1 MKSSFTAMQVLLM
14 LIGLVLTVQTH
25 AQKKNDSP
33 YFKVTDI
40 RYSDKS
46 KNSNHTSLD
55 IYMPRKG
62 SNSPVVVWIHGG
74 VWSFG
79 DKSDVENKPEFF
91 TSNGYVFV
99 SVNHRLSPEAR
110 FPDHARDVADALAWI
125 VKNIVHYSGDASKIF
140 LVGYASGAHLA
151 AFVTINENLLR
162 EAGVPPKSLRGV
174 VLLDGIGLD
183 IPVVMT
189 DATNKVRDWCI
200 STFGDSEQDWIDA
213 SPVSYVRSGI
223 SLPPYLIL
231 YSGTKSPV
239 EKEALSISR
248 KLTDAGLKNK
258 VINYPKK
265 NNLSLNKELG
275 REGDV
280 VGQDILY
287 FFYENLRN

>member
-1 MKSSFTAMQVLLM
+1 MRALLIW
-14 LIGLVLTVQTH
+14 IGLGIAIQGF

-46 KNSNHTSLD
+46 KNPNHTSLD

-62 SNSPVVVWIHGG
+62 SNSPVVVWVHGG

-79 DKSDVENKPEFF
+79 DKSDVENKPDFF

-110 FPDHARDVADALAWI
+110 FPDHVRDLADALAWI
-125 VKNIVHYSGDASKIF
+125 TKNIMHYSGDPSRIF
-140 LVGYASGAHLA
+140 IVGYASGAHLA
-151 AFVTINENLLR
+151 TFLTINGQLLK
-162 EAGVPPKSLRGV
+162 EAGVSLKSIRGV

-183 IPVVMT
+183 IPAMMN
-189 DATNKVRDWCI
+189 DAGNKARDWCI
-200 STFGDSEQDWIDA
+200 STFGSTEQDWIDA
-213 SPVSYVRSGI
+213 SPVSYIRSGI
-223 SLPPYLIL
+223 SVPPFLIL
-231 YSGTKSPV
+231 YSGVKSPV
-239 EKEALSISR
+239 EKEVLSLSR
-248 KLTDAGLKNK
+248 KLNDAGLKNK

-280 VGQDILY
+280 VGQDVLAFLY
-287 FFYENLRN
+287 ECLRN